1 MRKLTR
7 LIMALLAFALAATA
21 QSPAQN
27 WNSVKTL
34 PVGTTIRISV
44 GSRIVNGDVQSVT
57 DDSLAVNSGRG
68 QEMFMRQEVTRVAVK
83 KKGHRLR
90 NSMIGLGIGTG
101 AGIGIGLGVGHANDC
116 RSGFLCGIDT
126 AAGGAV
132 GGAIGL
138 VGGTIVGALLPT
150 GGWREVYKQ

>member
-1 MRKLTR
+1 MIKVMSA
-7 LIMALLAFALAATA
+7 IVVFLAFSFAAVA

-34 PVGTTIRISV
+34 PVGTAIRISV
-44 GSRIVNGDVQSVT
+44 GSRIVNGDVQSVA
-57 DDSLAVNSGRG
+57 DDSLAVNSGKG
-68 QEMFMRQEVTRVAVK
+68 QEMFMRQEVTRLAVK

-116 RSGFLCGIDT
+116 SSGFLCGIDT
-126 AAGGAV
+126 AAGGAL

-138 VGGTIVGALLPT
+138 VGGTIVGALWPT

>member
-1 MRKLTR
+1 MIKLAR
-7 LIMALLAFALAATA
+7 VVAVLLVFALAAA
-21 QSPAQN
+21 QSSAQN

-44 GSRIVNGDVQSVT
+44 GSRTVGGEVQSVT
-57 DDSLAVNSGRG
+57 DDSLAVNSGKG
-68 QEMFMRQEVTRVAVK
+68 QEMFTRQVITLVSMK

-116 RSGFLCGIDT
+116 SSGFLCGIDT
-126 AAGGAV
+126 AAGGAL

-138 VGGTIVGALLPT
+138 VGGAVVGALIPT